1 MSAPNV
7 SSYRKILDHITDEVE
22 HERRR
27 QNGKFGNQADHTACI
42 WAAILAEESGE
53 VAQAAIAHDFDG
65 FDTSALRME
74 AVQVAAVAFAI
85 IEHCDDNEIVT
96 PAQHP
101 TGDTP

>member
-1 MSAPNV
+1 MSDALV
-7 SSYRKILDHITDEVE
+7 SDYRKILDLITNEVE

-27 QNGKFGNQADHTACI
+27 QNGKFGKQADHTACI
-42 WAAILAEESGE
+42 WAAILAEECGE

-85 IEHCDDNEIVT
+85 IEHCDDNEIKA
-96 PAQHP
+96 PIA
-101 TGDTP
+101 